1 MPMATTDRNLLAGV
15 PERGLFLKAGAAAL
29 GLCLLF
35 ALANPDRFFQAYL
48 FAYVFWAGLTIGPMP
63 ILMIHHLTGGY
74 WGMLTR
80 RILEAASRT
89 VPLLV
94 VLFVPIALGLGRLYL
109 WARPEA
115 VAADHLLQ
123 HKAPWLN
130 PTFFLCRAA
139 ICFAVW
145 WFFSRLL
152 SRRSAEQQA
161 APADEAIGAR
171 LRKLSAG
178 GLLALAVTISVA
190 AFDWI
195 MSIEPKWYSTIFG
208 AMIGV
213 GMMLSS
219 WSFTILVTSRLP
231 RDPELDKLA
240 KPRVYNDVGNLQL
253 AFLMLWTYLTFCQ
266 FLLIYSANLPEEI
279 TWYLKRMEGGWQWV
293 FLFLALGQFVGPF
306 LALLSRP
313 LKRRIHLLARVA
325 AVVLAMHLVHLWW
338 MVVPAYH
345 EHHFSLH
352 PLDLLAPLGIGG
364 LWLWAFLTQLS
375 RAPLTPVLPAPTLP
389 DHDEAEEEVA
399 AHA

>member
-1 MPMATTDRNLLAGV
+1 MATTDLNQLASE
-15 PERGLFLKAGAAAL
+15 PKRSLFLKAGAAAL
-29 GLCLLF
+29 GLSLLF

-48 FAYVFWAGLTIGPMP
+48 FGYVFWAGLSLGPMA

-80 RILEAASRT
+80 RILEASSRT
-89 VPLLV
+89 VPMLII
-94 VLFVPIALGLGRLYL
+94 LFVPIALGLGRLYI

-115 VAADHLLQ
+115 VAVDHLLQ

-130 PTFFLCRAA
+130 PTFFLGRAA
-139 ICFAVW
+139 ICFGVW
-145 WFFSRLL
+145 WFFARLL
-152 SRRSAEQQA
+152 SRRSDEQH
-161 APADEAIGAR
+161 ADPTNEAIGAR
-171 LRKLSAG
+171 LRRLSAG
-178 GLLALAVTISVA
+178 GLLALSLTISIA
-190 AFDWI
+190 AFDWL

-208 AMIGV
+208 AMVGV
-213 GMMLSS
+213 GMILSS
-219 WSFTILVTSRLP
+219 WSFTILATSRLP

-240 KPRVYNDVGNLQL
+240 KPQVYNDVGNLQL
-253 AFLMLWTYLTFCQ
+253 AFLMVWTYLSFCQ

-313 LKRRIHLLARVA
+313 LKRQIHLLARVA
-325 AVVLAMHLVHLWW
+325 AVILPMHLAHLYW
-338 MVVPAYH
+338 MVIPAYH

-352 PLDLLAPLGIGG
+352 PLDLLVPAGIGG

-375 RAPLTPVLPAPTLP
+375 RAPLTTVLPAPTLVEHY
-389 DHDEAEEEVA
+389 DEEAE
-399 AHA
+399 AHV